1 MGMTKNVLI
10 CGLVVGLFIVGCGQ
24 DQEPPKYAG
33 EGDTEIE
40 KGSKMMQ
47 QSEAETRASARAS
60 AEAELEARVAA
71 EIAAEARAEARIEAR
86 VEAETETNVRVEP
99 EAEVELEAEVEARAK
114 AVVRAETRAR
124 AEGGIRSREG
134 KRAFIIID
142 SAYRL
147 LDQGKYTEAISS
159 AQNVL
164 DNYDS
169 DSQEAR
175 SIITK
180 AKEKLQATAEAKA
193 GELLEASATEKDDLT
208 NKLKSL
214 GQ

>member
-1 MGMTKNVLI
+1 MGMTKNVLA
-10 CGLVVGLFIVGCGQ
+10 CGLVVGFFIVGCGQ
-24 DQEPPKYAG
+24 DQEPPKYTG
-33 EGDTEIE
+33 EGDSEIE

-47 QSEAETRASARAS
+47 QAEADARAKVRAR

-71 EIAAEARAEARIEAR
+71 EVEAEAALEARVAAEVEAR
-86 VEAETETNVRVEP
+86 VEAEVEP
-99 EAEVELEAEVEARAK
+99 EVESEARAE

-124 AEGGIRSREG
+124 AEGGSRSREG

-142 SAYRL
+142 RAYTL

-164 DNYDS
+164 DNYDN

-180 AKEKLQATAEAKA
+180 AEEKLQAMAEAKA

-208 NKLKSL
+208 NKLKSF

>member
-10 CGLVVGLFIVGCGQ
+10 CGLVVGFFIVGCGQ

-33 EGDTEIE
+33 EGDSEIE

-47 QSEAETRASARAS
+47 QAEADARANARARDEAELEARVAAEVE

-71 EIAAEARAEARIEAR
+71 EIEAEARAEARIEA
-86 VEAETETNVRVEP
+86 ETETEV
-99 EAEVELEAEVEARAK
+99 EAEVEPEVESEARAE

-124 AEGGIRSREG
+124 AEGGSRSREG

-142 SAYRL
+142 RAYTL

-169 DSQEAR
+169 NSQEAR
-175 SIITK
+175 SIIIK
-180 AKEKLQATAEAKA
+180 AEEKLQAMAEAKA
-193 GELLEASATEKDDLT
+193 E
-208 NKLKSL
+208 
-214 GQ
+214 

>member
-1 MGMTKNVLI
+1 MGMTKYVLV

-33 EGDTEIE
+33 ESDAEIE

-47 QSEAETRASARAS
+47 QSEAEARAKARAR

-71 EIAAEARAEARIEAR
+71 EIAAEAKLEAELEAR

-99 EAEVELEAEVEARAK
+99 EAEVEARAE

-175 SIITK
+175 SIIAN
-180 AKEKLQATAEAKA
+180 AKEKLQAMAEAKA
-193 GELLEASATEKDDLT
+193 GE
-208 NKLKSL
+208 
-214 GQ
+214 

>member
-10 CGLVVGLFIVGCGQ
+10 CGLVVGFFIVGCGQ

-33 EGDTEIE
+33 EGDAEIE

-47 QSEAETRASARAS
+47 QSEAEARAKARAR

-71 EIAAEARAEARIEAR
+71 EIAAEAKLEAELEAR
-86 VEAETETNVRVEP
+86 VEAETEPEVEVEP
-99 EAEVELEAEVEARAK
+99 EAEVEARAE